1 MKIAIL
7 ASGNGTNFEVLTKK
21 FQAGEIPGTEA
32 LMFCNHPNAPV
43 IKRAQRL
50 GIPYETFSVKECGS
64 KQAYESRL
72 LKVLKEY
79 KIDFIILS
87 GYLRVVGS
95 TILNEYPDSIVNLH
109 PALLPKYPGL
119 NSIARAFADYQKGLI
134 DKTGVTVHF
143 IDARLDHGPIIA
155 QKAVPIYPDDT
166 EETLETRVHET
177 EHELFPMAVSE
188 VIQKRMKRGNKV
200 KRALVS
206 VSDKTNLVPF
216 VKGLVENHY
225 EIISTGGTKKKLDEA
240 GIKTI
245 SVEEITGFPEI
256 LDGRVKTLNP
266 YIHGGLLAERD
277 KPEHMKTLEK
287 LNIHTIDLV
296 CVNLY
301 PFKQTIEKPNVE
313 LADAIENI
321 DIGGPSLLRAA
332 SKNYASVTVVTDQAD
347 YDRVLK
353 EITENGDT
361 NLKTRAELAAKVFR
375 TTAAYDALIAE
386 YLTKQTGLEDPEK
399 LTLTYDLKQRM
410 RYGENSHQKAWL
422 YEDALPKKFS
432 ILQAE
437 QLHGKKLSYNNIK
450 DADEALRAIRE
461 FQAEPT
467 VVAMKHMNPCGIGRG
482 KTLEEAWD
490 RAYEADSI
498 SIFGGVIALNRKVD
512 LATAKKMHKIFLEI
526 VIAPGFDDDALAVL
540 EKKKN
545 IRLLQLDFSHE
556 NEPVRY
562 ETVSVMGGL
571 LMQEQDVLNE
581 NVADWKCVTDVKPTE
596 QQLKTMMFALKAVK
610 HTKSNAIVVANN
622 ERTLGVGAGQPNRID
637 SAKIAVK
644 HAGEA
649 IDNTAVMSSDAFFP
663 FGDCVEYAG
672 KHGIKAIV
680 QPGGSVRDQE
690 SIEAANKYGIA
701 MVFTGYR
708 HFRH

>member
-64 KQAYESRL
+64 KQAYEARL

-119 NSIARAFADYQKGLI
+119 NSIARAFADYQRGLI

-188 VIQKRMKRGNKV
+188 VIQTRMKRGNKV
-200 KRALVS
+200 KRALFS

-386 YLTKQTGLEDPEK
+386 YLTKQTGLEDLEK
-399 LTLTYDLKQRM
+399 LTLTYDLKQKM

-432 ILQAE
+432 VLQAE

-498 SIFGGVIALNRKVD
+498 SIFGGVIALNRQVD

-690 SIEAANKYGIA
+690 SIESANKYGIA

>member
-188 VIQKRMKRGNKV
+188 VIQTRMKRGNKV

-482 KTLEEAWD
+482 KTLEEAWN

-498 SIFGGVIALNRKVD
+498 SIFGGVIALNRQVD

>member
-119 NSIARAFADYQKGLI
+119 NSIARAFEDYQRGLI

-188 VIQKRMKRGNKV
+188 VIQTRMKRGNKV

-498 SIFGGVIALNRKVD
+498 SIFGGVIALNRQVD

>member
-119 NSIARAFADYQKGLI
+119 NSIARAFEDYQRGLI

-649 IDNTAVMSSDAFFP
+649 IDNTAGMSSDAFFP

>member
-64 KQAYESRL
+64 KQAYEARL

-119 NSIARAFADYQKGLI
+119 NSIARAFADYQRGLI

-188 VIQKRMKRGNKV
+188 VIQTRMKRGNKV

-240 GIKTI
+240 GIRTI

-399 LTLTYDLKQRM
+399 LTLTYDLKQKM

-432 ILQAE
+432 VLQAE

-498 SIFGGVIALNRKVD
+498 SIFGGVIALNRQVD

-545 IRLLQLDFSHE
+545 IRLLQLDFLHE

-690 SIEAANKYGIA
+690 SIESANKYGIA

>member
-119 NSIARAFADYQKGLI
+119 NSIARAFADYQRGLI

-188 VIQKRMKRGNKV
+188 VIQTRMKRGNKV

-399 LTLTYDLKQRM
+399 LTLTYDLKQKM

-432 ILQAE
+432 VLQAE

-498 SIFGGVIALNRKVD
+498 SIFGGVIALNRQVD

-690 SIEAANKYGIA
+690 SIESANKYGIA

>member
-119 NSIARAFADYQKGLI
+119 NSIARAFADYQRGLI

-188 VIQKRMKRGNKV
+188 VIQTRMKRGNKV

-399 LTLTYDLKQRM
+399 LTLTYDLKQKM

>member
-188 VIQKRMKRGNKV
+188 VIQTRMKRGNKV

-399 LTLTYDLKQRM
+399 LTLTYDLKQKM

-422 YEDALPKKFS
+422 YEDALLKKFS

>member
-72 LKVLKEY
+72 IKVLKEY

-119 NSIARAFADYQKGLI
+119 NSIARAFEDYQRGLI

-188 VIQKRMKRGNKV
+188 VIQTRMKRGNKV

>member
-64 KQAYESRL
+64 KQAYEARL

-119 NSIARAFADYQKGLI
+119 NSIARAFVDYQRGLI
-134 DKTGVTVHF
+134 NKTGVTVHF

-188 VIQKRMKRGNKV
+188 VIQTRMKRGNKV

-482 KTLEEAWD
+482 KTLEEAWN

-498 SIFGGVIALNRKVD
+498 SIFGGVIALNRQVD

-596 QQLKTMMFALKAVK
+596 QQRKTMMFALKAVK

>member
-188 VIQKRMKRGNKV
+188 VIQTRMKRGNKV

-498 SIFGGVIALNRKVD
+498 SIFGGVIALNRQVD